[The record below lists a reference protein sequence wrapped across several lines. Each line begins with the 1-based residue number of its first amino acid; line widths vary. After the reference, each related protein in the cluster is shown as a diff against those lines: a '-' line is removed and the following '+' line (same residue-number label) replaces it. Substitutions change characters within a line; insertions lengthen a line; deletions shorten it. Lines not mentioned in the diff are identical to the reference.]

1 MPNQPEKIRPVNGE
15 INEEFQPEKQYV
27 IRYLTKLLGN
37 HFWWYISLF
46 VAFQSIFSFAPYFIH
61 LIGLTPQLGWDSIYY
76 VSLYRLAYVLSVV
89 IVSWRF
95 GIRKGIIA
103 SLILALVISLPS
115 ILGLRDRAFWLD
127 IGLVLFGFVVSLVLG
142 RQGTLQRLLF
152 KSTLALQQQ
161 AQQLKLEIDE
171 RLKSERE
178 LRMLSFGAIESLV
191 FALEAK
197 DKYSAGH
204 SRRVA
209 SIAVAIGNKMN
220 LSAEDLED
228 IRCSSLLHDVG
239 KIAVDQIIQNKTS
252 QLTSVEYRHVMIH
265 SRAGAGI
272 VRPIVNSKVVELIE
286 HHHDHYNGGGLHQVV
301 TGEDIPLGAR
311 ILALADAFDAMTSD
325 RPYRTAMSVAEAIK
339 EIHIFTE
346 TQFDPV
352 VVKAFLEIPMTEITS
367 LLE

>member
-1 MPNQPEKIRPVNGE
+1 
-15 INEEFQPEKQYV
+15 
-27 IRYLTKLLGN
+27 
-37 HFWWYISLF
+37 
-46 VAFQSIFSFAPYFIH
+46 
-61 LIGLTPQLGWDSIYY
+61 
-76 VSLYRLAYVLSVV
+76 
-89 IVSWRF
+89 
-95 GIRKGIIA
+95 
-103 SLILALVISLPS
+103 
-115 ILGLRDRAFWLD
+115 
-127 IGLVLFGFVVSLVLG
+127 
-142 RQGTLQRLLF
+142 
-152 KSTLALQQQ
+152 
-161 AQQLKLEIDE
+161 
-171 RLKSERE
+171 
-178 LRMLSFGAIESLV
+178 
-191 FALEAK
+191 
-197 DKYSAGH
+197 
-204 SRRVA
+204 
-209 SIAVAIGNKMN
+209 VAIGKKMN

-252 QLTSVEYRHVMIH
+252 QLTSAEYRHVMIH

-272 VRPIVNSKVVELIE
+272 IRPIVNSKVVELIE

>member
-1 MPNQPEKIRPVNGE
+1 MPNQPDKKQPVNGE

-27 IRYLTKLLGN
+27 IGYLTKLLGN

-46 VAFQSIFSFAPYFIH
+46 VAFQGIFSFAPYFIH
-61 LIGLTPQLGWDSIYY
+61 LIGSTPQLGWDSIYY
-76 VSLYRLAYVLSVV
+76 VSLYRLAYLLSVV

-127 IGLVLFGFVVSLVLG
+127 IGLVLLGFVVSLVLG

-171 RLKSERE
+171 RLKAEKE
-178 LRMLSFGAIESLV
+178 LRALSFGAIESLV

-204 SRRVA
+204 SRRVT
-209 SIAVAIGNKMN
+209 SIAIAIGEKMG

-228 IRCSSLLHDVG
+228 LRCGSLLHDVG
-239 KIAVDQIIQNKTS
+239 KIAVDQIIQNKAS
-252 QLTSVEYRHVMIH
+252 KLTSDEYQHVMIH
-265 SRAGAGI
+265 SGAGAGI

-286 HHHDHYNGGGLHQVV
+286 HHHDYYNGGSLHQIS
-301 TGEDIPLGAR
+301 TRKDIPLGAR
-311 ILALADAFDAMTSD
+311 IIALADAFDAMTSD
-325 RPYRTAMSVAEAIK
+325 RPYRMAMSFTEAIK
-339 EIHIFTE
+339 EIQDYAG
-346 TQFDPV
+346 TQFDPI
-352 VVKAFLEIPMTEITS
+352 VVKTFLEIPVTEITAM
-367 LLE
+367 LE